1 MSLVDSLVEG
11 AWLKESLE
19 IRKESLNLRLPQQIF
34 KSKKQSFQIKKWGD
48 SDEITLIY
56 IDRTSCCDCNHRNS
70 CRNVIAGIE

>member
-34 KSKKQSFQIKKWGD
+34 KSKKQS
-48 SDEITLIY
+48 E
-56 IDRTSCCDCNHRNS
+56 
-70 CRNVIAGIE
+70 